1 MAKTTKR
8 LDAFLVEKGYF
19 ETRNLA
25 QSAIMEGRVLVNDRK
40 IEKAGFSVYENSEI
54 RIIGDDP
61 LFVSRGGLKLQAAL
75 EQFRIDVSD
84 KICLD
89 IGASTG
95 GFTDCLLQDGAKKV
109 VALDVG
115 RGLIHNKLRQDNRV
129 EIREGINARYID
141 ENEFDEQFDIMTID
155 VSFISQKLVLPALIP
170 HLKSGGII
178 VSLIKPQFEAGREKI
193 GKGGIV
199 RDESVRL
206 TVVDEIT
213 EAYLN
218 SGFELIG
225 TMESPIK
232 GMDGNVEYLI
242 VVKKKKTD

>member
-1 MAKTTKR
+1 MVKITKR
-8 LDAFLVEKGYF
+8 LDKFLVDMGYF

-40 IEKAGFSVYENSEI
+40 IEKAGFSVGEDCEI

-61 LFVSRGGLKLQAAL
+61 LYVSRGGLKLQAAI
-75 EQFRIDVSD
+75 ERFRIDVSD
-84 KICLD
+84 KTCLD

-95 GFTDCLLQDGAKKV
+95 GFTDCLLQNGAVKV

-115 RGLIHNKLRQDNRV
+115 KGLLHNKLRQDNRV

-141 ENEFDEQFDIMTID
+141 EDEFEVKFDLMTID
-155 VSFISQKLVLPALIP
+155 VSFISQKLILPALIP
-170 HLKSGGII
+170 HLKSGGVII
-178 VSLIKPQFEAGREKI
+178 SLIKPQFEAGKEHVS
-193 GKGGIV
+193 KGGIV

-206 TVVDEIT
+206 KVVEDIT
-213 EAYLN
+213 EAYMK

-242 VVKKKKTD
+242 AVENNNPD

>member
-1 MAKTTKR
+1 MAKITKR
-8 LDAFLVEKGYF
+8 LDAFLVEKGFF

-40 IEKAGFSVYENSEI
+40 IEKAGFSVYESSDI

-61 LFVSRGGLKLQAAL
+61 PFVSRGGLKLQAAI
-75 EQFRIDVSD
+75 ENFGIDVTE

-95 GFTDCLLQDGAKKV
+95 GFTDCLLQNWASKV

-115 RGLIHNKLRQDNRV
+115 RGLIHNKLRQDHRV
-129 EIREGINARYID
+129 ELREGINARYID
-141 ENEFDEQFDIMTID
+141 ENEFDFQFDLMTID
-155 VSFISQKLVLPALIP
+155 VSFISQKMIFPVLKP
-170 HLKSGGII
+170 HLKIGGII
-178 VSLIKPQFEAGREKI
+178 IALIKPQFEAGKENV

-199 RDESVRL
+199 RDKAVRAK
-206 TVVDEIT
+206 VVDEIID
-213 EAYLN
+213 AYMQA
-218 SGFELIG
+218 GFEIIG

-242 VVKKKKTD
+242 AVRNNRTE